1 MAEKVLGQS
10 MSRPKNG
17 DTRVSYKRRGHPL
30 WYAYILHRLSG
41 LGLVL
46 FLPFHF
52 YVLGLALNTE
62 AMNAALAWTENPL
75 AKAAEFG
82 LVFLLAVHAFGG
94 MRLLVLEFLPWSTH
108 HKTLVA
114 GAVALSFLVS
124 GTFLLRAI

>member
-1 MAEKVLGQS
+1 MAQTVPDQPGS
-10 MSRPKNG
+10 CPRNG
-17 DTRVSYKRRGHPL
+17 DERVSYKRRGHPL
-30 WYAYILHRLSG
+30 WYAYLLHRLSG

-52 YVLGLALNTE
+52 YVLGLALDTA
-62 AMNAALAWTENPL
+62 AMNEALAWTEL
-75 AKAAEFG
+75 AAFKIAEFG